1 MGFVTIFFVF
11 VSSSLSEPEDE
22 LLLLL
27 LLEDAMMVGMN
38 EVLDEIY
45 LGDYDSEEG

>member
-1 MGFVTIFFVF
+1 MGFVTTFVFF

-27 LLEDAMMVGMN
+27 LLLEDAMVGMN
-38 EVLDEIY
+38 EM
-45 LGDYDSEEG
+45 LGMSL